1 MFITHQHITKRVFNM
16 KDLEI
21 LEFLKVLQSNKE
33 LILEKVL
40 GAGDNT
46 EIVLDKIR
54 IQTYS
59 SICGNMWNTLSFRH
73 DFKDEYYESWKHYSG
88 EFSYPVSGEEIYNSL
103 ENYWV
108 GEQGELR
115 FDLIDHLVKCYSNQ
129 LKG

>member
-1 MFITHQHITKRVFNM
+1 M

-21 LEFLKVLQSNKE
+21 LEFLKVLQANKD
-33 LILEKVL
+33 LILEKVSD
-40 GAGDNT
+40 AGDST

-73 DFKDEYYESWKHYSG
+73 DFKDDYYESWKHYSG
-88 EFSYPVSGEEIYNSL
+88 ESSYPVSGEEVYDSL
-103 ENYWV
+103 ENYWE

-115 FDLIDHLVKCYSNQ
+115 FDLIDHLIKCYSEQ
-129 LKG
+129 MKGVK